1 MTLKVDLD
9 QSKWTAAEKQ
19 QLRTKGYRVR
29 REGELPCVSM
39 CRPDGC
45 K

>member
-1 MTLKVDLD
+1 MTLKVELD
-9 QSKWTAAEKQ
+9 KSKWTAKELSDQA
-19 QLRTKGYRVR
+19 TKGYRVR